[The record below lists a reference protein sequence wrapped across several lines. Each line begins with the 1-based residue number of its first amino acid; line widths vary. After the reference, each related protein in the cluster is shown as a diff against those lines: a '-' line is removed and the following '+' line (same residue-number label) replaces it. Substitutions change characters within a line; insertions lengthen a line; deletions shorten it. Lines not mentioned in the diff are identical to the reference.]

1 MPAASCAAPIIL
13 ICVHRLDSTIS
24 VRRRALHTLF
34 CRIFVIGSPT
44 ASPRQLQRINSSH
57 RMRAIIPVAGYGTR
71 LRPHTYSLPKVLL
84 NVAGKPIL
92 GHILD
97 TLQSQNINEATI
109 VIGYMGDMIR
119 EFVVQNY
126 NMDVTFVQQEQP
138 LGLGHS
144 IWCARETIGTDPVFI
159 ILGDT
164 IFDVNLGPVLQS
176 KRSMLGVKEVAD
188 PRRFGVVEH
197 DSHRV
202 TRLVEKPEHPTSNL
216 AIVGLYHIVNS
227 PLLKSCL
234 DELVEK
240 DIRTRNEYQL
250 TDALQMMIDR
260 GEEFGTFSVDGWFDC
275 GKPETM
281 LETNEH
287 LLAKQTRAQQAPH
300 IEGSV
305 IIPPVFIADNAVV
318 ERSVIGPNATVASGA
333 SVKDAH
339 IKNSIVSNG
348 ATVTGSLLMDS
359 IIGNNAVVRGTFKR
373 LNVGDSSEINYGA

>member
-1 MPAASCAAPIIL
+1 
-13 ICVHRLDSTIS
+13 
-24 VRRRALHTLF
+24 
-34 CRIFVIGSPT
+34 
-44 ASPRQLQRINSSH
+44 
-57 RMRAIIPVAGYGTR
+57 MRAIIPVAGYGTR

-97 TLQSQNINEATI
+97 TLQARNINDATI

-119 EFVVQNY
+119 EFVETNY
-126 NMDVTFVQQEQP
+126 SMNVEFIQQDQP

-144 IWCARETIGTDPVFI
+144 IWCARSTFGSDPVFI

-164 IFDVNLGPVLQS
+164 IFDVDLEPVLQS
-176 KRSMLGVKEVAD
+176 KYSMLGVKEVED
-188 PRRFGVVEH
+188 PRRFGVVE
-197 DSHRV
+197 SINGRV
-202 TRLVEKPEHPTSNL
+202 RKLIEKPEHPTSHM
-216 AIVGLYHIVNS
+216 AIVGLYHIMNS
-227 PLLKSCL
+227 ALLSECL
-234 DELVEK
+234 DELVTK

-260 GEEFGTFSVDGWFDC
+260 GEEFRTFSVDGWFDC

-281 LETNEH
+281 LETNRH
-287 LLAKQTRAQQAPH
+287 LLQKNSFAQS
-300 IEGSV
+300 IDGSV
-305 IIPPVFIADNAVV
+305 IIPPVFIAPDAVV
-318 ERSVIGPNATVASGA
+318 ERSVIGPNTTVAAGA

-339 IKNSIVSNG
+339 IRNSIVSNG
-348 ATVTGSLLMDS
+348 ASVSGSLLEDS

>member
-1 MPAASCAAPIIL
+1 
-13 ICVHRLDSTIS
+13 
-24 VRRRALHTLF
+24 
-34 CRIFVIGSPT
+34 
-44 ASPRQLQRINSSH
+44 
-57 RMRAIIPVAGYGTR
+57 MRAIIPVAGYGTR

-97 TLQSQNINEATI
+97 TLQARNINDATI

-119 EFVVQNY
+119 EFVETNY
-126 NMDVTFVQQEQP
+126 SMNVDFIQQDQP

-144 IWCARETIGTDPVFI
+144 IWCARSTFGSDPVFI

-164 IFDVNLGPVLQS
+164 IFDVDLEPVLQS
-176 KRSMLGVKEVAD
+176 KYSMLGVKEVED
-188 PRRFGVVEH
+188 PRRFGVVE
-197 DSHRV
+197 SINGRV
-202 TRLVEKPEHPTSNL
+202 SKLIEKPENPTSHM
-216 AIVGLYHIVNS
+216 AIVGLYHIMNS
-227 PLLKSCL
+227 ALLSECL
-234 DELVEK
+234 DELVTK

-260 GEEFGTFSVDGWFDC
+260 GEEFRTFSVDGWFDC

-281 LETNEH
+281 LETNRH
-287 LLAKQTRAQQAPH
+287 LLQKNSFAQS
-300 IEGSV
+300 IDGSV
-305 IIPPVFIADNAVV
+305 IIPPVFIAPDAVV
-318 ERSVIGPNATVASGA
+318 ERSVIGPNATVAAGA

-339 IKNSIVSNG
+339 IRNSIVSNG
-348 ATVTGSLLMDS
+348 ASVSGSLLEDS